1 MHGNSMAS
9 PKCRVAQRYC
19 CKQPFDETVQYM
31 HGREYSTVLCSAPG
45 RLRFMLAVHEDAT
58 RVQPLVTLWLFYVQ

>member
-1 MHGNSMAS
+1 M
-9 PKCRVAQRYC
+9 R
-19 CKQPFDETVQYM
+19 TVQYM
-31 HGREYSTVLCSAPG
+31 HGREYSTVLCSAAG